1 MYLVKKILKVKFK
14 NSRRMAINPAPLS
27 VKIIGAGAILFMVF
41 GSIWSVTFA
50 TQTLLRYATSETPL
64 SLCLLLISV
73 VFLAYALPRE
83 VDFYPLGMTGLL
95 FGRDTP
101 LLLTSPVPAKT
112 IFQERFVFMGL
123 RSLPM
128 VLFFFIP
135 TWIGICL
142 SYKWQIG
149 AVLFATINI
158 SLLYLAL
165 SGIALLLNILTMANK
180 LRSTVGR
187 VFPIVVNIAGIF
199 FAALLFSWESWEFK
213 SVQQVVRH
221 AITTVSSLNLSILPT
236 TWIAFGIKLGAQGK
250 LVQALFW
257 TILVAAFAVSVSTVS
272 FHLTEKLYYS
282 GGFLALDAAST
293 AKRSRRLIRLHIA
306 GVVPSVI
313 RKDLALT
320 RRMSSSTMPLGS
332 LIMLLI
338 GYLLIP
344 QQNGELPGEVA
355 LILKTSIFGSIII
368 FLAVKQIMANLVERE
383 RDALR
388 LIKATPIKETQF
400 VLAKY
405 FSAYAIS
412 MLVVLVFVLVGSL
425 VAKSPISE
433 STVIFFLMA
442 IIAGGVC
449 AVNLYCESSSISR
462 ARKSTGISTNV
473 FSFLYVLPVGLI
485 AGIASILASG
495 ALANPW
501 LIWTITLT
509 LLTIATILITWVC
522 ITAAA
527 ERIKHAELY

>member
-1 MYLVKKILKVKFK
+1 MYLIKKILQVKFK
-14 NSRRMAINPAPLS
+14 NSRRIAINPAPLS
-27 VKIIGAGAILFMVF
+27 AIVITVGFLLFMAF
-41 GSIWSVTFA
+41 GLIWSVTFA
-50 TQTLLRYATSETPL
+50 TQILLRYATSETPL
-64 SLCLLLISV
+64 SLWLLLISV
-73 VFLAYALPRE
+73 VLLAYSLPRE
-83 VDFYPLGMTGLL
+83 VDFYPLGTTGLL

-101 LLLTSPVPAKT
+101 LLLTSPVSAKT
-112 IFQERFVFMGL
+112 IFQERFVFIGL
-123 RSLPM
+123 RSLPI

-135 TWIGICL
+135 TWIAICL
-142 SYKWQIG
+142 AYNWQIG
-149 AVLFATINI
+149 AVLFATVNI
-158 SLLYLAL
+158 SLLYLTL
-165 SGIALLLNILTMANK
+165 SGIGLLLNILTMANK

-199 FAALLFSWESWEFK
+199 FAAPLVSLEFK
-213 SVQQVVRH
+213 SVQPVIKHV
-221 AITTVSSLNLSILPT
+221 ITTVSSLNLSILPT
-236 TWIAFGIKLGAQGK
+236 TWISFGIKLGAQGK

-282 GGFLALDAAST
+282 GGFLSVDAAGR
-293 AKRSRRLIRLHIA
+293 AKITHRLRSPRLA
-306 GVVPSVI
+306 GVIPSII

-332 LIMLLI
+332 LIMILI
-338 GYLLIP
+338 GSLLIP
-344 QQNGELPGEVA
+344 RQSGELPGEVA

-509 LLTIATILITWVC
+509 LLAVATVLITWVC
-522 ITAAA
+522 IAAAA